1 MTFFIDPMNQQ
12 QVNQLRIDLAQAS
25 IELAQIKVHDLESR
39 RIKEKSLENLR
50 RVRDALDRLGIQH
63 SATQRRDH
71 GRA

>member
-1 MTFFIDPMNQQ
+1 MSLFIDPMNQQ
-12 QVNQLRIDLAQAS
+12 QINQLRLDLAQAS
-25 IELAQIKVHDLESR
+25 IDLAQVKVHDIESR
-39 RIKEKSLENLR
+39 RIKERSIENLR

>member
-1 MTFFIDPMNQQ
+1 MTFFIEPMNQQ
-12 QVNQLRIDLAQAS
+12 QVNQLRIDLAQAT
-25 IELAQIKVHDLESR
+25 IDLAEVKVHDTESR
-39 RIKEKSLENLR
+39 RIKERSIENLR